1 MCYLPLDA
9 LRPLYSFLIPW
20 NAANEFVN
28 ATSPECHPEIHGTAC
43 SGVRRGGC
51 SQTQMIQQMRGK
63 LYFDILVYVIDVQKL
78 CLHQKVQK
86 MSPKYPAK
94 TEIRGFCTFETFCA
108 YFMQWNRK
116 KLLKEGRELCPELS
130 HWVLFCWG
138 SLSHTHGPGASLQL
152 QQETLMMPLTGRRLF
167 TVF

>member
-9 LRPLYSFLIPW
+9 VRTLYSFLIPW

-43 SGVRRGGC
+43 SGDRRGGC

-116 KLLKEGRELCPELS
+116 KNCWRRVGSCAQSCLPECCSAGVLS
-130 HWVLFCWG
+130 HILMIQELLF
-138 SLSHTHGPGASLQL
+138 SFNRKL
-152 QQETLMMPLTGRRLF
+152 
-167 TVF
+167 